1 VVYDNFSRDGL
12 AFRLLWICSFLFPLG
27 MGTIDH
33 WTSSLFY
40 IFFLISIWSLRK
52 NWTVPQQNIKFLLL
66 AFSIYFIVSVI
77 SLVNTEDIDSGIRRL
92 EKMLFLLCFIP
103 SYLAAQRLKID
114 LATPFLFGV
123 LAAGPVFAGIA
134 FNSVYYGDLLRA
146 QAAYS
151 PIIFGNMAMLNAL
164 LVLAA
169 FFAGRLAGWRSSI
182 GFIAFS
188 ASLYAAMLSGSRGA
202 WLALPIVGVFLLWV
216 VRRRLVG
223 WAKGAV
229 LVLVLV
235 ACVFAIHNDRIYE
248 RVTIVG
254 KNVAQFMN
262 DKEENTSEG
271 VRIMLW
277 QLAWSVW
284 QEKPLLGTGIGD
296 FRYETKKK
304 LAEGQTAL
312 EKDYGHAHNIF
323 LDALATTGMLGFL
336 AFVVSFFVL
345 PAHIFWTIGLARGTL
360 QMHFSV
366 LAGLTL
372 LVSFAVFGLTEGW
385 MARSPMLSVFLFGL
399 LVFLSSSS
407 RGETHA

>member
-1 VVYDNFSRDGL
+1 
-12 AFRLLWICSFLFPLG
+12 

-235 ACVFAIHNDRIYE
+235 ACV
-248 RVTIVG
+248 
-254 KNVAQFMN
+254 
-262 DKEENTSEG
+262 
-271 VRIMLW
+271 
-277 QLAWSVW
+277 
-284 QEKPLLGTGIGD
+284 
-296 FRYETKKK
+296 
-304 LAEGQTAL
+304 
-312 EKDYGHAHNIF
+312 
-323 LDALATTGMLGFL
+323 
-336 AFVVSFFVL
+336 
-345 PAHIFWTIGLARGTL
+345 
-360 QMHFSV
+360 
-366 LAGLTL
+366 LAGET
-372 LVSFAVFGLTEGW
+372 FAGNRNW
-385 MARSPMLSVFLFGL
+385 
-399 LVFLSSSS
+399 
-407 RGETHA
+407 